1 MFMIMG
7 AESLRSHCLRP
18 VFMSAACFGRSEEL
32 VFFEPSVG
40 PVLTSGSLAFT
51 PDCAGKMGMTRP
63 RAAIVVKGQEGAA

>member
-1 MFMIMG
+1 
-7 AESLRSHCLRP
+7 
-18 VFMSAACFGRSEEL
+18 MSAACFGRSEEL